1 MFEKD
6 GKLFVPCR
14 DCGRPVEI
22 TDYQEADICDFHDW
36 YGRCVDDPD
45 VWVTETEKGAMK

>member
-14 DCGRPVEI
+14 DCGQPVEI
-22 TDYQEADICDFHDW
+22 TDYQEADTHDFHDW
-36 YGRCVDDPD
+36 YGRCVGDPSAYMS
-45 VWVTETEKGAMK
+45 ESEKG